1 MKRFVDEGQTWG
13 SFTHAPVL
21 VVCPFCQS
29 KAQVFQQDLPHQPKK
44 NIIFS
49 CLSYC
54 KTFDQD
60 QQQQNNLGYFDEI
73 NVEINQ
79 TCTCKRGKFYFS
91 QSYARPGTLPP
102 FIKLNCSFC
111 QKEQVYDSP
120 YPLLTYKTPR
130 KSGFE
135 INKDPFFGYR
145 LYLTTAT
152 RHGLVFV
159 YNTEQLN
166 DLKAYISAELRQRT
180 YTNKNKTYL
189 SRLPAWIKS
198 ARNRKEILK
207 AILRLEQMATTIQP
221 LTKK

>member
-1 MKRFVDEGQTWG
+1 MKRFVDYGKTWG
-13 SFTHAPVL
+13 TFAKYPIL

-29 KAQVFQQDLPHQPKK
+29 HARVIQPEQNDQTEKK
-44 NIIFS
+44 IIFS
-49 CLSYC
+49 WIFCC

-73 NVEINQ
+73 NVVINQ
-79 TCTCKRGKFYFS
+79 TCTCKRGKYYFS
-91 QSYARPGTLPP
+91 QSYARPSILPP
-102 FIKLNCSFC
+102 FIKLNCTFC
-111 QKEQVYDSP
+111 QKEQVYNSP
-120 YPLLTYKTPR
+120 YPLWTYKIPR

-145 LYLTTAT
+145 LYLTTET
-152 RHGLVFV
+152 RHGLIFV

-221 LTKK
+221 LTNK